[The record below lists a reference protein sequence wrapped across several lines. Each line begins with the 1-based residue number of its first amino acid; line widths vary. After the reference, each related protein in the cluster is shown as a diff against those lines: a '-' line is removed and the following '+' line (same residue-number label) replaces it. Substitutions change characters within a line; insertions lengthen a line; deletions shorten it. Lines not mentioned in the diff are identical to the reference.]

1 MIRKSYE
8 VYCLMFAAHIVGF
21 AIYLL
26 CTMFSYVTMPNV
38 QVCWRFYALMLIGIF
53 GKITSMYYLLVLR
66 DRCRKLWKKDNPSP
80 RINIEAISSS
90 VITNDLTSAI
100 SFGKLTEYDLP
111 PSYAVIEIAKKE
123 KEANEAKEIMD
134 VKLINETSK

>member
-1 MIRKSYE
+1 
-8 VYCLMFAAHIVGF
+8 MFAAHIVGF

-26 CTMFSYVTMPNV
+26 CTMFSYVTMSNV

-66 DRCRKLWKKDNPSP
+66 DRCRKLWKKAKPSSE
-80 RINIEAISSS
+80 INIETVSSS

-100 SFGKLTEYDLP
+100 SFGQLTEYDLP
-111 PSYAVIEIAKKE
+111 PAYDKIEIVKAEKAE
-123 KEANEAKEIMD
+123 KEVKQTKEIMD
-134 VKLINETSK
+134 IQLINETSK

>member
-1 MIRKSYE
+1 
-8 VYCLMFAAHIVGF
+8 MFAAHIVGF

-26 CTMFSYVTMPNV
+26 CTMLSYVTMPNV

-66 DRCRKLWKKDNPSP
+66 DRCRKLWKKTNPTP
-80 RINIEAISSS
+80 KVNIEAISSS

-100 SFGKLTEYDLP
+100 SFEQITEHDLP
-111 PSYAVIEIAKKE
+111 PAYEKIKISKKE
-123 KEANEAKEIMD
+123 KEVQDMKEALNAQLIKE
-134 VKLINETSK
+134 VKECDKH